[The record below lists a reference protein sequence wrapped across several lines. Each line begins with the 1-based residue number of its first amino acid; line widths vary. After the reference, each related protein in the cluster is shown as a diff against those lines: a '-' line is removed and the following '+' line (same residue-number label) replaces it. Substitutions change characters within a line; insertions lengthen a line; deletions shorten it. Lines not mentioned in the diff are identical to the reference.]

1 MPASAGVMIGAMRT
15 CALVLLVFVLP
26 PLESQAATPPAPVTQ
41 TLTCPVGGERFPFTT
56 LSAYAT
62 WGQRPDGKPYGSWVF
77 PAPLPECPGNGLVMY
92 RDFSREE
99 RARLTSILADPGF
112 VALREGQGAW
122 YRAAYL
128 EHALQ
133 PRSPVTAWLLLN
145 ATWEAQDG
153 SLRKARYQDE
163 FVDAVQVLAGEAP
176 PMEGFALRVRAANA
190 LRELG
195 RFEEASNALGAL
207 PRDTLASDPAAP
219 QWGTFLDGLARAI
232 TRGDRSPEPLDLIPR
247 QVAAAYCLGG
257 VSAPPRSDPECSTP
271 DMTQA
276 MKAVRDARGAHA
288 AH

>member
-1 MPASAGVMIGAMRT
+1 LTLQARLK
-15 CALVLLVFVLP
+15 ALTVAALLPF
-26 PLESQAATPPAPVTQ
+26 AAHAAAPPAPVTQ
-41 TLTCPVGGERFPFTT
+41 TLTCPVGGERFPFTS

-77 PAPLPECPGNGLVMY
+77 PAPLPECPDNGLVMY
-92 RDFSREE
+92 RDFSRDE
-99 RARLTSILADPGF
+99 RGRLPAILADPGF
-112 VALREGQGAW
+112 VALREGQGTW

-163 FVDAVQVLAGEAP
+163 FVDAVQVLGGEAAP
-176 PMEGFALRVRAANA
+176 IEAFALRVRAANA

-195 RFEEASNALGAL
+195 RFEEARAALAAL
-207 PRDTLASDPAAP
+207 PRDTLASDPAAA
-219 QWGTFLDGLARAI
+219 QWGAFLDGLARAI
-232 TRGDRSPEPLDLIPR
+232 ARGDRTPEPLDLIPR

-257 VSAPPRSDPECSTP
+257 VSAPPRGDPECSTP

>member
-1 MPASAGVMIGAMRT
+1 MTLQARLK
-15 CALVLLVFVLP
+15 ALRVAALLPF
-26 PLESQAATPPAPVTQ
+26 AAHAAAPPAPVTQ
-41 TLTCPVGGERFPFTT
+41 TLTCPVGGERFPFTS

-77 PAPLPECPGNGLVMY
+77 PAPLPECPDNGLVMY
-92 RDFSREE
+92 RDFSRDE
-99 RARLTSILADPGF
+99 RGRLPAILADPGF
-112 VALREGQGAW
+112 VALREGQGTW

-163 FVDAVQVLAGEAP
+163 FVDAVQVLGGEAAP
-176 PMEGFALRVRAANA
+176 IEAFALRVRAANA

-195 RFEEASNALGAL
+195 RFEEARAALAAL
-207 PRDTLASDPAAP
+207 PGDTLASDPAAA
-219 QWGTFLDGLARAI
+219 QWGAFLDGLARAI
-232 TRGDRSPEPLDLIPR
+232 ARGDRTPEPLDLIPR

-257 VSAPPRSDPECSTP
+257 VSAPPRGDPECSTP